1 MPYKDPQAYREY
13 MRRYRRRQRE
23 RKPAHKPE
31 EPAPEPPAKA
41 DPEHVR
47 RLRQAIG
54 GAVATPRGRGTL
66 LHVSDDYATVAVA
79 GVAVAFPCEFIGLW

>member
-13 MRRYRRRQRE
+13 MRRYRRKQHA

-31 EPAPEPPAKA
+31 EPAPEPMEKA

-47 RLRQAIG
+47 RLAQAVG
-54 GAVATPRGRGTL
+54 MAVATPRGKGIL
-66 LHVSDDYATVAVA
+66 LQVSGEGAWVAVGSA
-79 GVAVAFPCEFIGLW
+79 ASAFRLDQVGPW

>member
-1 MPYKDPQAYREY
+1 MPFKDPQAYREY
-13 MRRYRRRQRE
+13 MRAYRRRYRE

-31 EPAPEPPAKA
+31 EPAYEPKEKA

-47 RLRQAIG
+47 RLRQAVG

-66 LHVSDDYATVAVA
+66 VHVSEAYATVAVA
-79 GVAVAFPCEFIGLW
+79 GVAVAFPCECVGLW